1 MLIAPRTPR
10 QEEDVYNELEY
21 RTPIPFESDWSDA
34 QLRIA
39 LRKYILLLARHHLAR
54 ATVNDG
60 RPSDAGAPS
69 AQQQRPLRGELRAAA
84 QFISSFVARSYAPL
98 FASSGGQS
106 ELDVA
111 WCDPTTDQTT
121 TLAKSERKKLVT
133 WARSKALADRLERGA
148 RRVVDLLAQLEPEP
162 DDGGDTSVRELL
174 LLRYV
179 EMIANYFLS
188 TDRVDRFFLSCFAE
202 LD

>member
-1 MLIAPRTPR
+1 
-10 QEEDVYNELEY
+10 
-21 RTPIPFESDWSDA
+21 
-34 QLRIA
+34 
-39 LRKYILLLARHHLAR
+39 
-54 ATVNDG
+54 
-60 RPSDAGAPS
+60 
-69 AQQQRPLRGELRAAA
+69 
-84 QFISSFVARSYAPL
+84 VARSYAPL

-106 ELDVA
+106 EPDVA
-111 WCDPTTDQTT
+111 WCDPTMDKTTT
-121 TLAKSERKKLVT
+121 TLAKSERKKLAT

-162 DDGGDTSVRELL
+162 DGGGDTSVRELL

-188 TDRVDRFFLSCFAE
+188 TDRVHRFFLSCFAE